1 LIVIQFI
8 GPAWCRRQRITS
20 HLTYEENSFVDAK
33 NGDYRDARHVH
44 ILFYR
49 RVVMQ
54 KPTDD
59 FTRAPH
65 LDPVRRYQAASH
77 LGTAGFCSRRLR
89 RIVILVGI
97 LVSGTAQA
105 ESLTGAALVATLRH
119 GGCVILMRH
128 ASSPPAPP
136 TVASAEPTNT
146 KLERQL
152 DETGRSSAQAMGE
165 AIKTLTIPI
174 GEVWSSPTYRA
185 QETVRLADLPDPAV
199 AAELGDGERSMQAIA
214 KGQTIWLQAKAAE
227 RPRAGTNTII
237 VTQNPNIV
245 GVFGQNASGL
255 AEGEA
260 LVLRPT
266 GTGDDE
272 IVGRVKI
279 QEWPSLASQ
288 G

>member
-1 LIVIQFI
+1 
-8 GPAWCRRQRITS
+8 
-20 HLTYEENSFVDAK
+20 
-33 NGDYRDARHVH
+33 
-44 ILFYR
+44 
-49 RVVMQ
+49 MQ
-54 KPTDD
+54 QPSDD
-59 FTRAPH
+59 FTRAPY
-65 LDPVRRYQAASH
+65 LNRVRRNPVASH
-77 LGTAGFCSRRLR
+77 LGTASFCSKRLKP
-89 RIVILVGI
+89 IAILVGI
-97 LVSGTAQA
+97 LAAGTAQA

-128 ASSPPAPP
+128 ASSPPTPP
-136 TVASAEPTNT
+136 TTASAEPTNT

-152 DETGRSSAQAMGE
+152 DETGRSSALAMGE
-165 AIKTLTIPI
+165 AIRTLTIPI

-185 QETVRLADLPDPAV
+185 QETVRLANLPDPAV

-214 KGQTIWLQAKAAE
+214 KGQTVWLQAKVAE

-245 GVFGQNASGL
+245 GAFGQNASGL

-266 GTGDDE
+266 GTGEDE

-279 QEWPSLASQ
+279 QEWPALASQ